1 MCNQMFL
8 YFNICYYLWE
18 VMHNATFENTFNI
31 PAKENPLKK
40 NISGFNECRNG
51 LFLTVIILKIIPGY

>member
-1 MCNQMFL
+1 
-8 YFNICYYLWE
+8 
-18 VMHNATFENTFNI
+18 MHNATFENIFNI

>member
-18 VMHNATFENTFNI
+18 VMHNATFENIFNI

-40 NISGFNECRNG
+40 ISQVLMNAGMG
-51 LFLTVIILKIIPGY
+51 YSLQSLF